1 MRILM
6 WFAIGFAAACVIAVY
21 LLAPAFLWIPAC
33 VCIVLSAALFFWK
46 PKILKIAAVIVL
58 GCAVAFAW
66 TWGYFQLFLQPVMEL
81 DGQKLQSEITVSDY
95 SYETDHG
102 IGVDG
107 KLSYNGKQY
116 RVRTYLNDV
125 EPLVPGDRI
134 KGEFSVRYRAY
145 GLEGESTYLQG
156 EGIFLTASV
165 KSYTIEKAERDNMGS
180 FPVRLRQQIL
190 QLLDRVFPEDTAGF
204 AKALLLGDTSGLSYE
219 LSSAFSVSGIRHVVA
234 VSGLHVS
241 ILFSVIYALC
251 GRQRHLTAVI
261 GIPLLILFAA
271 VAGFTPSIVR
281 ACVMQVLIILSM
293 LFGKEYDGPT
303 SLGFSVL
310 VLLAVNPLTV
320 TSVGFQLSVAC
331 LVGILAFAPG
341 MNQYLL
347 KCKGIT
353 DAKGKGLRQKIART
367 VLTSISIS
375 ISVWVVTAPLCAIY
389 FGSVSVVSPITNL
402 LTIWMVTFVFYM
414 IMFACVMGAIW
425 LPLGAAVGWL
435 ASWPI
440 LLIQWIADAI
450 SRVPFAAV
458 YTSSIYIVMW
468 LVFCYVLIGVF
479 VLMKY
484 RKLLLVISCMIIGL
498 ALSITASCVE
508 ERLES
513 VSMTVLDV
521 GQGQC
526 IILKSQGRH
535 YMVDCGGDE
544 AADAAI
550 EYLHSSGV
558 FYLDALILTHYDDDH
573 ASGAPDLLTRI
584 PAGKVY
590 LPQIDPDNRI
600 RAELESA
607 CSERIYWVSD
617 ALEVT
622 WADMTLV
629 CGTEENKDNESGICV
644 LFQPE
649 NYDILIT
656 GDRSA
661 SGERALMERV
671 QLPQID
677 ILVAGHHG
685 SASATGIDLLE
696 ATRPGLVVI
705 SVGADN
711 PYGHPADALM
721 ERLELFGCRVMRTDL
736 QGTIHFR

>member
-6 WFAIGFAAACVIAVY
+6 WFAVGFAAACAVAAY
-21 LLAPAFLWIPAC
+21 LLAPSSLWVAAC
-33 VCIVLSAALFFWK
+33 LCLILAAAMYFFK
-46 PKILKIAAVIVL
+46 PKICKIAAVMML
-58 GCAVAFAW
+58 GCTVAFFW
-66 TWGYFQLFLQPVMEL
+66 TWGYFQLFLQPIMGL
-81 DGQKLQSEITVSDY
+81 DGQKLQTEITVSDY
-95 SYETDHG
+95 SYETDYG

-107 KLSYNGKQY
+107 KLFYNGKQY
-116 RVRTYLNDV
+116 RVRTYLNGVDGL
-125 EPLVPGDRI
+125 EPGDRI

-145 GLEGESTYLQG
+145 GLEGENTYLQG

-165 KSYTIEKAERDNMGS
+165 KSYMIEKAEQANMGS

-190 QLLDRVFPEDTAGF
+190 QLLDRLFPEDAAGF
-204 AKALLLGDTSGLSYE
+204 AKALLLGDTSSLSYE

-241 ILFSVIYALC
+241 ILFSVIYGLC
-251 GRQRHLTAVI
+251 WRQRHLTAII

-293 LFGKEYDGPT
+293 LLGKEYDGPT

-310 VLLAVNPLTV
+310 VLLAVNPLTI

-331 LVGILAFAPG
+331 LIGILAFSPRI
-341 MNQYLL
+341 NKYLL
-347 KCKGIT
+347 SRKGIAE
-353 DAKGKGLRQKIART
+353 AKGKGVRQKIVRT

-389 FGSVSVVSPITNL
+389 FGTVSVVSPITNL
-402 LTIWMVTFVFYM
+402 LTVWMITFVFCM
-414 IMFACVMGAIW
+414 IMISCVFGAIW

-435 ASWPI
+435 TAWPI
-440 LLIQWIADAI
+440 RLIQWIADVI
-450 SRVPFAAV
+450 SHIPFAAV

-484 RKLLLVISCMIIGL
+484 RKPLLLICCMVIGL
-498 ALSITASCVE
+498 ALSVTASCVE
-508 ERLES
+508 ERLEP
-513 VSMTVLDV
+513 VSMTILDV

-526 IILKSQGRH
+526 IILKSQDRY
-535 YMVDCGGDE
+535 YMVDCGGDD
-544 AADAAI
+544 AADAAV
-550 EYLHSSGV
+550 EYLHSRGV

-573 ASGAPDLLTRI
+573 ASGATDLLSRI
-584 PAGKVY
+584 PALRLY
-590 LPQIDPDNRI
+590 LPQIDPDDRI
-600 RAELESA
+600 RSELEES
-607 CSERIYWVSD
+607 CSEQIYWVSD
-617 ALEVT
+617 ALHVS

-629 CGTEENKDNESGICV
+629 CGTDENKDNESGICV

-656 GDRSA
+656 GDRSI

-671 QLPQID
+671 QLPQVD

-685 SASATGIDLLE
+685 SANATGMDLLE

-711 PYGHPADALM
+711 PYGHPADALL
-721 ERLELFGCRVMRTDL
+721 ERLDLFGCQAMRTDL
-736 QGTIHFR
+736 QGTIHLR